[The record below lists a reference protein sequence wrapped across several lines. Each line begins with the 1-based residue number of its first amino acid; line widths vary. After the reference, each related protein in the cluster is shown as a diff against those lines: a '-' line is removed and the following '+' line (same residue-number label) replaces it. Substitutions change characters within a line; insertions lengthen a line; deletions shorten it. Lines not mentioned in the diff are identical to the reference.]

1 MVIYVVAP
9 GDSLYSISR
18 RYGVPTAKI
27 IRDNELNN
35 PNRLVIG
42 QTLVLLTD
50 EVTYTV
56 RRGDTIYSIARMYS
70 ISVYDLLTANPQ
82 VQNPSII
89 NPGLLLSIPV
99 TINEDLGNL
108 AVNGYA
114 FPNINMGVLWK
125 TLPHLTYLS
134 IFSYQIHNDGNLVD
148 IDDEPLIA
156 AARSANVAPL
166 MVITNMPEGGSFDSD
181 LAHILLND
189 MEVQNRL
196 IENIVYTL
204 ETKNYFGL
212 DVDFEYIFPE
222 DIESYNAFLRK
233 ITDILHPLGYT
244 VSTAVAP
251 KLSGDQ
257 EGLLYEGHDYVAH
270 GQIVDHV
277 IIMTYEWGYTYGPPM
292 AVAPI
297 NEVEKVIQYAVTA
310 IPRDKILMGIPNYGY
325 EWILPYE
332 EGTAATTVTNVGAV
346 DLAARVGANIM
357 FDELSQAPYFNY
369 YGSDGRQ
376 RVVWFEDAR
385 SIFAKLMLAGE
396 YELEGV
402 SYWTIGS
409 FFPQNWL
416 VLESLYDVVKML

>member
-56 RRGDTIYSIARMYS
+56 RRGDTIYSIARMYG

-125 TLPHLTYLS
+125 
-134 IFSYQIHNDGNLVD
+134 
-148 IDDEPLIA
+148 
-156 AARSANVAPL
+156 
-166 MVITNMPEGGSFDSD
+166 
-181 LAHILLND
+181 
-189 MEVQNRL
+189 
-196 IENIVYTL
+196 
-204 ETKNYFGL
+204 
-212 DVDFEYIFPE
+212 
-222 DIESYNAFLRK
+222 
-233 ITDILHPLGYT
+233 
-244 VSTAVAP
+244 
-251 KLSGDQ
+251 
-257 EGLLYEGHDYVAH
+257 
-270 GQIVDHV
+270 
-277 IIMTYEWGYTYGPPM
+277 TYGPPM

-357 FDELSQAPYFNY
+357 FDEVSQAPFFNY